1 MKTDHIVMDADKQVA
16 RCNNCG
22 AEYPLP
28 LPMEVSKF
36 VKWTEGIVRGHN
48 KCKPQGELFQ
58 YAQKQERILTP

>member
-1 MKTDHIVMDADKQVA
+1 MKTDHVVVDAVKQVV

-28 LPMEVSKF
+28 LPMEISKF
-36 VKWTEGIVRGHN
+36 VKWSKSIVAKHK

-58 YAQKQERILTP
+58 YAQKQERIITP